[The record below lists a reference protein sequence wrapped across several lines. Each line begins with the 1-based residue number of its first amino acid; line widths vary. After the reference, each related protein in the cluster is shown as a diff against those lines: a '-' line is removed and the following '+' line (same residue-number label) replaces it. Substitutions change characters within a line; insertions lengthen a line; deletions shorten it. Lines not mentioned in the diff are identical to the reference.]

1 MLTFSGFTQFRKGL
15 VVGLNKVS
23 AITPFDGFPVFLYA
37 DVSHELQKSFSSYG
51 LEIGI
56 NLNKNINLMVEVAFM
71 NLSHGISYEGS
82 NSKNMKTIK
91 TGLNLNYRFLKSSVF
106 SPKIGFR
113 IGVMPYSD
121 LIDKKVNYFTLVQN
135 DSGNSN
141 YTFRSWNGYGN
152 LDVLLS
158 IQLENLIID
167 IGGELNYLGY
177 TIDYFHNSIDGKIRA
192 YGLGYKI
199 GINYILP
206 FKKREA
212 SSK

>member
-113 IGVMPYSD
+113 MSC
-121 LIDKKVNYFTLVQN
+121 LIQT
-135 DSGNSN
+135 
-141 YTFRSWNGYGN
+141 
-152 LDVLLS
+152 
-158 IQLENLIID
+158 
-167 IGGELNYLGY
+167 
-177 TIDYFHNSIDGKIRA
+177 
-192 YGLGYKI
+192 
-199 GINYILP
+199 
-206 FKKREA
+206 
-212 SSK
+212 

>member
-1 MLTFSGFTQFRKGL
+1 
-15 VVGLNKVS
+15 
-23 AITPFDGFPVFLYA
+23 
-37 DVSHELQKSFSSYG
+37 
-51 LEIGI
+51 
-56 NLNKNINLMVEVAFM
+56 
-71 NLSHGISYEGS
+71 
-82 NSKNMKTIK
+82 
-91 TGLNLNYRFLKSSVF
+91 
-106 SPKIGFR
+106 
-113 IGVMPYSD
+113 MPYSD

-192 YGLGYKI
+192 YGRSEEHTSELQSRPH
-199 GINYILP
+199 LVCRLLLE
-206 FKKREA
+206 KK
-212 SSK
+212 KKKKNKT